1 MQESG
6 KRTKNG
12 PSQSKTFV
20 LRAVAVPWG
29 DRKEIH
35 ALDLDSS
42 QLITVNIYGMFFF
55 LDSFILGS
63 EEAGFQ
69 KPYSSTCASD
79 LFPGTSLSLSGIPSF
94 PLD

>member
-20 LRAVAVPWG
+20 LRAGAVPWG

-35 ALDLDSS
+35 TLDLDSS
-42 QLITVNIYGMFFF
+42 QLITVNIYGVFFF
-55 LDSFILGS
+55 LDSFILGP

-79 LFPGTSLSLSGIPSF
+79 LFPGISLSLSGIPSF